1 MTRRGQMSAAAAI
14 ATIAGLLLP
23 ITSVGAAVFTP
34 SADLPDGTAAAPA
47 AATPSDTT
55 SVVEWLDA
63 YDVDAFEVCVTDP
76 VALDVIVEGV
86 DENGTPR
93 AMDTVTWLL
102 DADGMLVASND
113 DRSATDLGSE
123 LVAGAAAATSPG
135 VHVLA
140 FAPFRSMPLDAA
152 GADMEVPGSGPLTS
166 WRLGNSTEA
175 GLVKV
180 DLVAG
185 ATGSEACG
193 TEPGSGTEVG
203 PEVMT
208 GNGRCQALGGQAVD
222 HGKAKGLDRAAEA
235 PTERQLLT
243 RR

>member
-47 AATPSDTT
+47 AATPGDTT
-55 SVVEWLDA
+55 SVVEWLELRRRRLRRVRDRSRRRWTSSSRESTRTA
-63 YDVDAFEVCVTDP
+63 RPA
-76 VALDVIVEGV
+76 
-86 DENGTPR
+86 

-180 DLVAG
+180 DL
-185 ATGSEACG
+185 S
-193 TEPGSGTEVG
+193 PGRPDPRRVG
-203 PEVMT
+203 PSPAPGPKSVPEVMT
-208 GNGRCQALGGQAVD
+208 GNGRCQALGGP
-222 HGKAKGLDRAAEA
+222 GGG
-235 PTERQLLT
+235 PRQGQGFGS